1 MISIL
6 ILGPRETYIFHE
18 ILKFYDR
25 PLELN
30 SRTIRE
36 VSFNL
41 ISCNFRNDNVCDRMV
56 DYVLENWEHVT
67 GDTIEKILTC
77 CYTFSYFPEKLEFY
91 ERCGEILSRDYDYMT
106 GLSIIQ
112 SLLALVFY
120 KSCPQALLTK
130 VFSQMFIKRLEQE
143 IEMCYQKNTYPQRVM
158 NQYMQLNRAA
168 CLDCPEINVKWF
180 QQSFIEAQMT
190 KMPAVTGK
198 IQKDMKDL
206 LLKIVKHPECVNVN
220 HVTPYGYRVDF
231 ELNADKYNRFL
242 KIPPENFY
250 HKVPDFNKV
259 AILIL
264 SSRVFCDNDMN
275 RLKGAELLRMRHL
288 EMLGYRVIH
297 IKSTDFNLMY
307 KSVASKLKYL
317 KSILKLDSK

>member
-1 MISIL
+1 ML
-6 ILGPRETYIFHE
+6 R
-18 ILKFYDR
+18 FYDR
-25 PLELN
+25 QTLPLN

-36 VSFNL
+36 IAFNL
-41 ISCNFRNDNVCDRMV
+41 NSSNFRNDSVCDQMV
-56 DYVLENWEHVT
+56 EYVLENWEHVT

-77 CYTFSYFPEKLEFY
+77 CYNFSYFPEKLEFF
-91 ERCGEILSRDYDYMT
+91 ERCGEIISRDFNYMS

-112 SLLALVFY
+112 GLLALVFY
-120 KSCPQALLTK
+120 KSCPQAILTK
-130 VFSQMFIKRLEQE
+130 VFSQGFIKRLEQE
-143 IEMCYQKNTYPQRVM
+143 IEMSYSKNTYPQRVM
-158 NQYMQLNRAA
+158 SKFMELNRAA

-180 QQSFIEAQMT
+180 QQSFIEAQIS

-198 IQKDMKDL
+198 IQKDMKEL
-206 LLKIVKHPECVNVN
+206 LLKIVKYPECVNVN
-220 HVTPYGYRVDF
+220 HVTPYGYRIDF
-231 ELNADKYNRFL
+231 ELFSDKYNRFL

-250 HKVPDFNKV
+250 HKVPEFNKV

-297 IKSTDFNLMY
+297 IKSSDFNLIY
-307 KSVASKLKYL
+307 KNFSSKMKYL
-317 KSILKLDSK
+317 KSLLQIESK